1 MVRKLVPIVLLLLA
15 AAGCG
20 DDAGL
25 DPEAAPADFAFEY
38 DWYEGSVAPPWHYS
52 FEIVLGAD
60 GSGSVTFW
68 PDYRGSGV
76 PQWTETLTPAPEEI
90 ELVYFTMYDEGVFQR
105 AWEEDPEPPVGGSV
119 AGITVV
125 AAGETYEIP
134 FDLRSA
140 ADREA
145 AVVVYGAV
153 EELVPNEVWREFE
166 DRRTDYMDSY
176 DG

>member
-1 MVRKLVPIVLLLLA
+1 MVRRFVVVVLVVLM
-15 AAGCG
+15 AGCG

-25 DPEAAPADFAFEY
+25 DPDAVPPDFAFEY
-38 DWYEGSVAPPWHYS
+38 SWYEGSVAPPWHYS
-52 FEIVLGAD
+52 FDIVLGPD
-60 GSGSVTFW
+60 GAGSVTFW
-68 PDYRGSGV
+68 PDYRGSGT
-76 PQWTETLTPAPEEI
+76 PNWTEPLAPAPEEI
-90 ELVYFTMYDEGVFQR
+90 ESVYFTMYDEGVFGR
-105 AWEEDPEPPVGGSV
+105 SWEEDPEPPVGGSV

-125 AAGETYEIP
+125 AGGQTYEIP

-145 AVVVYGAV
+145 VVAVYGAV

-166 DRRTDYMDSY
+166 DRRTDYIDSY